1 MTAVD
6 GRRASASRCR
16 PLRRRRSTGAAD
28 PAAVG
33 HRRAL
38 ETEAGTIGA
47 LAVYHADRNVY
58 TADHRRLLARVADH
72 AAQVIANAV
81 VFEQTQE
88 QSLTDVLTGLPN
100 RRYLDRQLS
109 QELARVHRHGGQ
121 VSVLVLDMDG
131 FKQIND
137 EFGHQAGDRAL
148 QGSRPD
154 AAGEPARLRPLRAL
168 RRRRVRGGARRVRH
182 GPGRDA
188 AAQELQRAVATLW
201 VEPVPGRRVPLVG
214 QRRRRHVPG

>member
-1 MTAVD
+1 MAPWPSTTPTA
-6 GRRASASRCR
+6 
-16 PLRRRRSTGAAD
+16 T
-28 PAAVG
+28 
-33 HRRAL
+33 
-38 ETEAGTIGA
+38 
-47 LAVYHADRNVY
+47 VY
-58 TADHRRLLARVADH
+58 TADHRRLLTRVADH
-72 AAQVIANAV
+72 AAQVISNAV

-148 QGSRPD
+148 KEV
-154 AAGEPARLRPLRAL
+154 AHTLRASL
-168 RRRRVRGGARRVRH
+168 RVYDLCARFAGDEFVVVLGECDTVEAETRR
-182 GPGRDA
+182 
-188 AAQELQRAVATLW
+188 QELQQAVSSPLDRAGAG
-201 VEPVPGRRVPLVG
+201 PQRAPLR
-214 QRRRRHVPG
+214 QRRRRHVP